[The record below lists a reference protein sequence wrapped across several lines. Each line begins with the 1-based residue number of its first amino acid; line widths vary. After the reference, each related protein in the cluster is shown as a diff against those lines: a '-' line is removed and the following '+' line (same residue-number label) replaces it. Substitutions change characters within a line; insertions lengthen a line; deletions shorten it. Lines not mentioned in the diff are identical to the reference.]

1 MSARTPPLSVVTAV
15 VSALQSEGA
24 VAAVGGSGLLAAL
37 GLVDSVRDWDV
48 TTDAATQTVE
58 AALAGVAGAVFSAA
72 PAGEAGEAGY
82 ATRARFIV
90 HSEDHDV
97 DVLVGFA
104 LLEDEQVVPLPAR
117 VTRNWRGLPIA
128 DPTVWLQAYRLL
140 GRHDRADLLQRWLDG
155 LPHELQPH

>member
-1 MSARTPPLSVVTAV
+1 MAV

-97 DVLVGFA
+97 DVLV
-104 LLEDEQVVPLPAR
+104 
-117 VTRNWRGLPIA
+117 
-128 DPTVWLQAYRLL
+128 
-140 GRHDRADLLQRWLDG
+140 
-155 LPHELQPH
+155 LQP